1 MDAEMNREERLNLQ
15 KMIKANDVEDQ
26 TGLIRETKHSDTIRS
41 QVKELLALKA
51 KYPRLAKTNP
61 NEFEKMCLSKCG
73 FLFNHYTDI
82 FNKVNKEEIDL
93 SILEKF
99 LDVLKQIEDG
109 KIDQHDGSFKV
120 GKLLKELYV
129 DSALKKTDKMDAK
142 DKKKKKDKP
151 VSKPREISW
160 HEYKMKNTEN

>member
-1 MDAEMNREERLNLQ
+1 MNREERLNLQ